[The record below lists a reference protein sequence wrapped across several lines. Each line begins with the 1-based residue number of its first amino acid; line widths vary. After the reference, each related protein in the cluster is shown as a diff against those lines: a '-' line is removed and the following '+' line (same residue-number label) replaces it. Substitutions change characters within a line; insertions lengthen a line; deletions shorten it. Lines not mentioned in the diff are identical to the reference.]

1 MRIIVLLAYAVAWA
15 LGAVAL
21 LLVGASVITIFG
33 AFIVSPTNL
42 GPGLAASVMLLFAAL
57 TFGGFCMVVAMGTR
71 AVEKEFGL

>member
-15 LGAVAL
+15 LGAVA
-21 LLVGASVITIFG
+21 LVGASVITIFG